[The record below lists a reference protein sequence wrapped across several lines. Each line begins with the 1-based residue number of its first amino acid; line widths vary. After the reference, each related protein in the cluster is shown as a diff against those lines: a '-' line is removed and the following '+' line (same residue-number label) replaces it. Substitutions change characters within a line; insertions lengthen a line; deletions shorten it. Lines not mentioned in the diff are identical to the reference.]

1 MFKNLLKNT
10 DYIVVICILIL
21 FVIGVVAIFSAGY
34 ATEVNKDEYI
44 KQMVWFGAVFVM
56 MIVIWCVDYNIFDIF
71 RIHTVRYKFNT
82 FSCGTFYAKTY
93 GSK

>member
-1 MFKNLLKNT
+1 MFKNLIKNT
-10 DYIVVICILIL
+10 DYIVLICILVL

-44 KQMVWFGAVFVM
+44 KQMVWFGIVFAM
-56 MIVIWCVDYNIFDIF
+56 MVVIWCIDYNTFDIF
-71 RIHTVRYKFNT
+71 RIYTLCNKF
-82 FSCGTFYAKTY
+82 SASSRSIIYAQTY

>member
-1 MFKNLLKNT
+1 MFKNLIKNT
-10 DYIVVICILIL
+10 DYIVLICILVL

-44 KQMVWFGAVFVM
+44 KQMVWFGIVFAM
-56 MIVIWCVDYNIFDIF
+56 MVVIWCIDYNTFDIF
-71 RIHTVRYKFNT
+71 RIYTLCNKF
-82 FSCGTFYAKTY
+82 SSSSRGIIYAQTY